1 MNVTKLFNG
10 IKTGDRRSI
19 AKSITLIESNSPKDF
34 KHQADLLELLV
45 NNKSAK
51 KSIRIGISGVTGAGK
66 SSLIEKIGLELINMG
81 KKIGVLAVDPSSP
94 ITGGSI
100 LGDKTRMEKLSN
112 HESAYVR
119 PSPNKAN
126 SGGLAISTR
135 ESVLILENAGYDF
148 IFIETVGVGQSE
160 YTVNSLV
167 DVFIIL
173 LLPSTGDELQG
184 SKKGINELA
193 DLIIINKADLD
204 LADAAK
210 LTRAHYRE
218 TLGDKV
224 ILGSIKDEI
233 FEKEKESLLKLI
245 LENSEEDF
253 HLKRK
258 DQQHLWLKQ
267 AIQKKCFQAMDHY
280 FNQNEINK
288 ELHDSS
294 GVYKKAQE
302 IFEKI
307 FK

>member
-1 MNVTKLFNG
+1 
-10 IKTGDRRSI
+10 
-19 AKSITLIESNSPKDF
+19 
-34 KHQADLLELLV
+34 
-45 NNKSAK
+45 
-51 KSIRIGISGVTGAGK
+51 
-66 SSLIEKIGLELINMG
+66 MG
-81 KKIGVLAVDPSSP
+81 KKVGVLAVDPSSP

-135 ESVLILENAGYDF
+135 ESVLVLENAGYDF

-210 LTRAHYRE
+210 LTMAHYRE

-224 ILGSIKDEI
+224 ILGSIKGEI
-233 FEKEKESLLKLI
+233 FKKEKESLLKLI
-245 LENSEEDF
+245 LENSEDDF
-253 HLKRK
+253 QLKRK

-267 AIQKKCFQAMDHY
+267 AIQKKCFQAMDNY
-280 FNQNEINK
+280 FNQNEIKK